1 MTTTYTPSTATRPSL
16 EQPTALQ
23 SRLQPTLVEG
33 VRVHPVRGERQV
45 LTPGALDLVAELHR
59 RFEARRQELLQ
70 ARVQRRA
77 QIQQGQPLD
86 HLPHTAHIRQDPT
99 WQVAPPAPGLSR
111 RYVEIT
117 GPVNRAMAI
126 NALNSGADVW
136 MADLEDATSPTWE
149 NMIRAQLNLIRFA
162 TDTLDFTS
170 PEGRTYRLTPTPP
183 TVMMRPR
190 GWHLPEKHLR
200 IDGQVPA
207 AALVDVGLFFH
218 HCAQRLIDA
227 GQGPYFYLPKLESH
241 QEARLW
247 NEIFC
252 FLQDAY
258 GIPRGT
264 IRATV
269 LIETLP
275 AALEMEEI
283 LYELREHS
291 AGLNAGRWDY
301 IFSVIKTIPGAGA
314 MLPDRAD
321 ITMTTPFMRSYCEH
335 LVAICHRRGA
345 HAIGGMNAFVPSRTN
360 ERANAIALQRVL
372 ADKTRDAEDGFDGGW
387 VAHPDLVPVAQDAFA
402 RVLRGRDHQLQRQR
416 HDPLD
421 AHELV
426 NIDSVAGGVTA
437 QGLRSNIR
445 LSLYYLGAWLQGRG
459 TVAIDGLMEDAATV
473 EISRTQVWHWLHS
486 RVRLEEGLDVTPALV
501 DRLIAEESA
510 RIEGEL
516 GADPAWL
523 ARAAHLFRQV
533 AMGQTFAEFFTL
545 PAYDQ
550 YV

>member
-1 MTTTYTPSTATRPSL
+1 MTTTYTPNTAIQATQERLADRRPTL
-16 EQPTALQ
+16 H
-23 SRLQPTLVEG
+23 PTLVDG
-33 VRVHPVRGERQV
+33 VQASPVRGERQV
-45 LTPGALDLVAELHR
+45 LTPGALELVAQLHR
-59 RFEARRQELLQ
+59 RFGARRLDLLQ
-70 ARVQRRA
+70 ARTDRRA
-77 QIQQGQPLD
+77 QIHQGQPLD
-86 HLPHTAHIRQDPT
+86 HLPHTAHIRQDST

-111 RYVEIT
+111 RHVEIT

-149 NMIRAQLNLIRFA
+149 NLIRAQLNLIRFA

-170 PEGRTYRLTPTPP
+170 PEGRTYRLTSSPP
-183 TVMMRPR
+183 AVMMRPR
-190 GWHLPEKHLR
+190 GWHLSEKHLR
-200 IDGQVPA
+200 IDGQSPA
-207 AALVDVGLFFH
+207 SALVDVGLFFH

-258 GIPRGT
+258 QIPRGT

-301 IFSVIKTIPGAGA
+301 IFSIIKTIPGAGA
-314 MLPDRAD
+314 VLPDRAN

-345 HAIGGMNAFVPSRTN
+345 HAIGGMNAFVPSRTD
-360 ERANAIALQRVL
+360 ERSNALALQRVL

-387 VAHPDLVPVAQDAFA
+387 VAHPDLVPVAQDGFA

-416 HDPLD
+416 QDPLD

-426 NIDSVAGGVTA
+426 DIDSATGGVTA

-445 LSLYYLGAWLQGRG
+445 VSLYYLSAWLQGRG
-459 TVAIDGLMEDAATV
+459 AVAIDGLMEDAATV
-473 EISRTQVWHWLHS
+473 EISRAQVWCWLNS

-510 RIEGEL
+510 RIETEL
-516 GADPAWL
+516 GVDTTRL
-523 ARAAHLFRQV
+523 NKAAQLFRDV
-533 AMGQTFAEFFTL
+533 AMGERFEEFFTL
-545 PAYDQ
+545 RAYDR
-550 YV
+550 YL